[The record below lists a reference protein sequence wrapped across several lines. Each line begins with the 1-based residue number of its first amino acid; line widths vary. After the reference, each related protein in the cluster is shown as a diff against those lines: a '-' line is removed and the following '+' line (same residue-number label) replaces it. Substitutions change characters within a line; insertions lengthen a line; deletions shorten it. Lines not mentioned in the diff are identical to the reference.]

1 MIQTTK
7 LKSTKME
14 FKEKTQMNVGDIKYY
29 THSSKTKCVFVDNK
43 YLPLVCIDIWCKAGS
58 SFEEV
63 DKNGTAHFLEHMI
76 FKGSKKIMPGEFDN
90 KIESL
95 GGLSNASTGYDD
107 VHYHV
112 LVPPTNFR
120 ESLALLTNIVVSP
133 NFNPDEFIKEK
144 GVVIDE
150 IKQQNDQPEENLFN
164 YFLKRV
170 WLSSNYANSI
180 LGTEQSIK
188 NLEIND
194 LESFHSK
201 HYNIENI
208 CISIAGNI
216 SGNIYKIFEKSDLSG
231 INEKPIYKNSNVVN
245 LKNNKP
251 NLRIRIGRETIKF
264 DNLEFSRIFMAW
276 FIPNLNDQRNIIG
289 LEILASILSV
299 GRNSRLVKFL
309 KEDNN
314 LVESVYVD
322 VNAGELGGLFIIE
335 ASCENK
341 DIDFVEELINKS
353 IQELSKFRNLTLD
366 ELQKA
371 TNIVKSNY
379 VFNLETSTQLS
390 SYFGNELLWGRKSS
404 INKLESH
411 LKYWN
416 DLDNFKKITE
426 YINGDKFTLIASP
439 SKC

>member
-1 MIQTTK
+1 
-7 LKSTKME
+7 
-14 FKEKTQMNVGDIKYY
+14 MNVGDVNYY

-43 YLPLVCIDIWCKAGS
+43 ELPLISIDIWCKAGS

-76 FKGSKKIMPGEFDN
+76 FKGSNKIMPGEFDY

-112 LVPPTNFR
+112 LIPPTNFR

-150 IKQQNDQPEENLFN
+150 IKQQNDQPEEKLFN

-170 WLSSNYANSI
+170 WLSPYYANSI
-180 LGTEQSIK
+180 LGTEYSIK

-194 LESFHSK
+194 LEKFHGK
-201 HYNIENI
+201 HYTPEKI
-208 CISIAGNI
+208 CIAIAGNL
-216 SGNIYKIFEKSDLSG
+216 SEEIYKIFKKSDLSG
-231 INEKPIYKNSNVVN
+231 INKNLNYDYSDSINA
-245 LKNNKP
+245 KNKP
-251 NLRIRIGRETIKF
+251 SLKIRNGRELINF

-276 FIPNLNDQRNIIG
+276 FIPNLNDQKNIIG

-299 GRNSRLVKFL
+299 GRTSRLVKSL

-322 VNAGELGGLFIIE
+322 VNTGELGGLFVLE
-335 ASCENK
+335 ASCETK
-341 DIDFVEELINKS
+341 DIYEAEKLINEKVDEIS
-353 IQELSKFRNLTLD
+353 DSQALTLD
-366 ELQKA
+366 EIQKA
-371 TNIVKSNY
+371 INIVKSNY

-390 SYFGNELLWGRKSS
+390 SFFGSELLWGRKSS
-404 INKLESH
+404 IDNLESH
-411 LKYWN
+411 LNYWN
-416 DLDNFKKITE
+416 DLNNFKEITE
-426 YINGDKFTLIASP
+426 YIRRDKFTLIASP

>member
-1 MIQTTK
+1 
-7 LKSTKME
+7 
-14 FKEKTQMNVGDIKYY
+14 MNVGDVNYY
-29 THSSKTKCVFVDNK
+29 NHSSKTRCVFVDNK
-43 YLPLVCIDIWCKAGS
+43 ELPLISIDIWCKAGS
-58 SFEEV
+58 SFEDV

-76 FKGSKKIMPGEFDN
+76 FKGSNKIMPGEFDH

-112 LVPPTNFR
+112 LVPPSNFK
-120 ESLALLTNIVVSP
+120 ESLALLTNIVVAP
-133 NFNPDEFIKEK
+133 DFNPDEFIKEK

-150 IKQQNDQPEENLFN
+150 IKQQNDQPEERLFN

-170 WLSSNYANSI
+170 WLSPNYANSI
-180 LGTEQSIK
+180 LGTEDSIK

-194 LESFHSK
+194 LEKFHNK
-201 HYNIENI
+201 HYTTERI
-208 CISIAGNI
+208 CIAIAGNL
-216 SGNIYKIFEKSDLSG
+216 SGDIYKIFEKSDLSG
-231 INEKPIYKNSNVVN
+231 INNNPISTDPNLINQKNSTP
-245 LKNNKP
+245 LK
-251 NLRIRIGRETIKF
+251 IRNSREVIKF

-276 FIPNLNDQRNIIG
+276 FIPNLSDQKNIIG

-299 GRNSRLVKFL
+299 GRNSRLVKIL

-322 VNAGELGGLFIIE
+322 VNAGELGGLFILE
-335 ASCENK
+335 ANCENK
-341 DIDFVEELINKS
+341 DIELVEKQING
-353 IQELSKFRNLTLD
+353 TLD
-366 ELQKA
+366 EIANHQILTVDEIKKA
-371 TNIVKSNY
+371 INIVKSNY
-379 VFNLETSTQLS
+379 VFNLETATQLS
-390 SYFGNELLWGRKSS
+390 SFFGNELLWGRKSS
-404 INKLESH
+404 INQLESH